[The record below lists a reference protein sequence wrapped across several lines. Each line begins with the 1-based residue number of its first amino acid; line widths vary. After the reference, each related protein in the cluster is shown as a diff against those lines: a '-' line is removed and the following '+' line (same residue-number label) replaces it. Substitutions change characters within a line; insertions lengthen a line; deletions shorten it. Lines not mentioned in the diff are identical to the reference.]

1 MLEAVVVLAIMAIV
15 IAAAVGAISAAIVAR
30 AKPSASD
37 LQALL
42 VNADEALIDYRT
54 CNALMAGAEPKT
66 SLFVP
71 PNRAKTPTAL
81 LALASTVAGGLWVGG
96 RAFLTTH
103 RLVFEPNALNRA
115 VHRHLEPV
123 AVDLKA
129 VAAVTHRFGL
139 VTSIVDVVTAG
150 RTLSIRSHNARAFAE
165 QIRAAAR
172 TKGAAF

>member
-1 MLEAVVVLAIMAIV
+1 MLEAVVILAIMAIV
-15 IAAAVGAISAAIVAR
+15 IAAAVGAVSAAIVAG

-37 LQALL
+37 LRALS
-42 VNADEALIDYRT
+42 VNPDEALIDYRT
-54 CNALMAGAEPKT
+54 CNALMSDAEPKT
-66 SLFVP
+66 SLFG
-71 PNRAKTPTAL
+71 AKTPTAL
-81 LALASTVAGGLWVGG
+81 LALASHIAGGLWVGG

-115 VHRHLEPV
+115 VHRKLEPV

-150 RTLSIRSHNARAFAE
+150 RTLSMRSHNARAFAE

-172 TKGAAF
+172 NKGAAL